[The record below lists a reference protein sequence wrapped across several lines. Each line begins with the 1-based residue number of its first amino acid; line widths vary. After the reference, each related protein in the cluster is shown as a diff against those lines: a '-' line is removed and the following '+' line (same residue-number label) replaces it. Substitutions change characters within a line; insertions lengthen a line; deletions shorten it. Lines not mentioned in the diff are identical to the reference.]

1 MNMHQKLADSTFR
14 VECGTSSGSGFSFR
28 HASIVA
34 TNCHVIAP
42 HLANG
47 SAISVVT
54 EAGTRIPAQLVGQ
67 SPENQYDFALLRL
80 QAALPPG
87 RSVLQPKTNPA
98 TPRGL
103 ATLFAGFPHGI
114 HDLLVHE
121 AAVSG
126 PALAHG
132 FYIDGS
138 VNGGNSGGPIIDKAT
153 GELVGLITQRRFL
166 GSIQLGQLRQQV
178 QQLAQ
183 HCQGVA
189 NQGSVVIMGVNF
201 GAFAQMMAQN
211 FLVVDQLLQANA
223 NTGIGIGF
231 NIQYI
236 NAEYA
241 RLGLP

>member
-1 MNMHQKLADSTFR
+1 MHQRLADATFR

-28 HASIVA
+28 HASVAA
-34 TNCHVIAP
+34 TNYHVIAP

-47 SAISVVT
+47 SPIHLVT
-54 EAGTRIPAQLVGQ
+54 EAGTRIAAQLVGQ

-80 QAALPPG
+80 QSALPPD
-87 RSVLQPKTNPA
+87 RHVLQPKTNPGA
-98 TPRGL
+98 PRGL

-121 AAVSG
+121 AVVSG
-126 PALAHG
+126 PASPHA

-138 VNGGNSGGPIIDKAT
+138 VNGGNSGGPIVEEAT
-153 GELVGLITQRRFL
+153 GELVGLVTQRRFL
-166 GSIQLGQLRQQV
+166 GAIQLGQLRQQV

-189 NQGSVVIMGVNF
+189 GQGSVAIMGVNF

-223 NTGIGIGF
+223 NSGIGIGF
-231 NIQYI
+231 SIQYI
-236 NAEYA
+236 NAEYT

>member
-1 MNMHQKLADSTFR
+1 MHQRLADATFR
-14 VECGTSSGSGFSFR
+14 VECGQSSGSGFSFR

-42 HLANG
+42 HMANG
-47 SAISVVT
+47 TPIYIVT
-54 EAGTRIPAQLVGQ
+54 ETGIRLPVQLVGH
-67 SPENQYDFALLRL
+67 SPENQHDFALLRL
-80 QAALPPG
+80 SDALPPG
-87 RSVLQPKTNPA
+87 RQLLLPKANAA
-98 TPRGL
+98 TPRGT
-103 ATLFAGFPHGI
+103 AILFSGFPHGI

-121 AAVSG
+121 AIVSG
-126 PALAHG
+126 PASPNS

-138 VNGGNSGGPIIDKAT
+138 VNGGNSGGPIIEKAT
-153 GELVGLITQRRFL
+153 GELVGLVTQRRFL
-166 GSIQLGQLRQQV
+166 GVVQLNQLRQEV

-189 NQGSVVIMGVNF
+189 SQASVRIMGVDF
-201 GAFAQMMAQN
+201 GAFAKMMAKN

-231 NIQYI
+231 SIQHI
-236 NAEYA
+236 NAEYS

>member
-1 MNMHQKLADSTFR
+1 MHQTLADATFR

-42 HLANG
+42 HIASG
-47 SAISVVT
+47 SQIVVVT
-54 EAGTRIPAQLVGQ
+54 ESGARVAAQLVGH
-67 SPENQYDFALLRL
+67 SPENRFDFALLRL

-87 RSVLQPKTNPA
+87 RQVLQPKGNPA
-98 TPRGL
+98 TPRGMV
-103 ATLFAGFPHGI
+103 TVFAGFPHGI

-121 AAVSG
+121 AVVSG
-126 PALAHG
+126 PASPHS

-138 VNGGNSGGPIIDKAT
+138 VNGGNSGGPIVEKAT
-153 GELVGLITQRRFL
+153 GEVIGLVTQRRFL
-166 GSIQLGQLRQQV
+166 GAIQLGHLRQQV
-178 QQLAQ
+178 QQLAR

-189 NQGSVVIMGVNF
+189 GQGSVVIMGVDF

-223 NTGIGIGF
+223 NSGIGIGF
-231 NIQYI
+231 SIQYT
-236 NAEYA
+236 NAEYT